1 MSIHNDIGD
10 NIIEIRKSKNL
21 TQEKLALESE
31 ISLSYL
37 RLIEHG
43 KANPTINELL
53 KISNALN
60 FDFKIRSLFIGHLQ
74 NFSAFPCPLLTLS
87 FWATILFP
95 SVPATITH
103 WKEIFKLF
111 VTDADKHFSGMILN
125 FITSP
130 IKNDG
135 RYKRVYHHFPFL
147 YFIERQYF
155 IS

>member
-53 KISNALN
+53 KISHALN
-60 FDFKIRSLFIGHLQ
+60 FDFQ
-74 NFSAFPCPLLTLS
+74 NPFSVNLAS
-87 FWATILFP
+87 
-95 SVPATITH
+95 S
-103 WKEIFKLF
+103 KLF
-111 VTDADKHFSGMILN
+111 RIPMPVTDIIFLGNNSFSVCPRCHNSL
-125 FITSP
+125 
-130 IKNDG
+130 
-135 RYKRVYHHFPFL
+135 
-147 YFIERQYF
+147 ERDFQTF
-155 IS
+155 CDRCGQALLWKDFKF